1 MSLKIHGN
9 CWKFGDDVNTDEI
22 FPQRHAH
29 KINLEEI
36 SKYAMEGIDPE
47 FSNKV
52 GSGDIIVAGKNFG
65 CGSSMEYAPI
75 ALKSVGIG
83 AVVAISFARIF
94 FRNAISLGLPV
105 IESPEISEVI
115 KQGDEIEIL
124 LSTGLVKNL
133 TTGCV
138 FKIEPIPDF
147 IMEILGDGGLIPH
160 LIKKLQSDSKRN

>member
-1 MSLKIHGN
+1 MSLKIRGN

-22 FPQRHAH
+22 FPQRYVQ
-29 KINLEEI
+29 KISLEEI
-36 SKYAMEGIDPE
+36 SEHAMEGIDPE
-47 FSNKV
+47 FANKV

-75 ALKSVGIG
+75 ALKNVGIG
-83 AVVAISFARIF
+83 AVVAISFSRIF

-105 IESPEISEVI
+105 IESPEISEAI

-124 LSTGLVKNL
+124 LSTGLVKNI
-133 TTGCV
+133 TTSCV
-138 FKIEPIPDF
+138 FKIDPMPDF

-160 LIKKLQSDSKRN
+160 LTKKLQSD